1 MLEKDEIDF
10 SIFSDEELSA
20 MENWNKEMLEV
31 YIKSKN
37 LAMLDKMIQ
46 KHPKDKV
53 LIWFRKLYCELR
65 RNKNGSITKNPK

>member
-1 MLEKDEIDF
+1 MLEEDEIDF
-10 SIFSDEELSA
+10 SIFSDKELSA
-20 MENWNKEMLEV
+20 MENWNKEMIEV

-53 LIWFRKLYCELR
+53 LIWFRKLYCKIR

>member
-10 SIFSDEELSA
+10 SIFSDKELSA

-53 LIWFRKLYCELR
+53 LIWFRKLYCKIR
-65 RNKNGSITKNPK
+65 RNKNGSIAKNP